1 MALDGIKTGIDRV
14 YTVIETAF
22 AKLGIDLGAIKDA
35 VIKTIVDFKE
45 LVISKILSII
55 DAIIDLRDKLI
66 SRFISLITAVGDIF
80 QKVKDIIT
88 HMLELPKKFYE
99 MLKGLFVELFV
110 PSDGYIADKLDA
122 LAEKFPIV
130 EDIKEVMKAINSFI
144 SGILSNKPPVITL
157 NLGNATNKYG
167 YGGGT
172 VKVLDMA
179 WYAPYK
185 KTTDVLLSSFLWL
198 CFAWRLFHR
207 VPSILNGVASSAS
220 AIDGINKHINNN

>member
-1 MALDGIKTGIDRV
+1 MALDGIKAGIDRV

-22 AKLGIDLGAIKDA
+22 AKLGIDLGTIKDA

-66 SRFISLITAVGDIF
+66 SRFVSLITAVGDIF

-99 MLKGLFVELFV
+99 MLQELFRFLFV
-110 PSDGYIADKLDA
+110 PRDGFLDEKIAA
-122 LAEKFPIV
+122 LIEKFPFV
-130 EDIKEVMKAINSFI
+130 EQIIEIGDSLKAFV
-144 SGILSNKPPVITL
+144 SGMAGNTPPVVTL
-157 NLGNATNKYG
+157 NLGSATNKYG

-172 VKVLDMA
+172 VKVLDMS

-185 KTTDVLLSSFLWL
+185 RSTDLIISSIMWI

-207 VPSILNGVASSAS
+207 IPSLINGVSSNHG
-220 AIDGINKHINNN
+220 AIESVMKTGKE